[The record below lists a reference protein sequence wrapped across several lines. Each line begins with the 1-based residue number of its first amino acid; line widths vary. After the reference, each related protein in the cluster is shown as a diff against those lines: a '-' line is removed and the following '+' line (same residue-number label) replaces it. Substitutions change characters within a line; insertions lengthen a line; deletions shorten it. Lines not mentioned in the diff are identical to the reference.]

1 MMWLRLLVAAAVLLM
16 APSSAFAWLLGKAAH
31 VLAETTNTAESY
43 SPADGTD
50 TIIPRGGKTPGRLN
64 SSSQQMRPRRP
75 DCESAAHGK
84 GGAIATR
91 GLINPRNVRFTQS
104 SIRQTLSTG
113 ENINDVAAALR
124 GPGGD
129 ALASGFKPIRI
140 FEKGGLTYTLDN
152 RRLAI
157 FSSAGRDVPF
167 VRATPQEVAA
177 EAWKF
182 TATVEQQSGWF
193 IRVK

>member
-16 APSSAFAWLLGKAAH
+16 ASSSAFAWLLGKAAH

-75 DCESAAHGK
+75 DCESAAHGN

-91 GLINPRNVRFTQS
+91 GIS
-104 SIRQTLSTG
+104 
-113 ENINDVAAALR
+113 
-124 GPGGD
+124 GG
-129 ALASGFKPIRI
+129 
-140 FEKGGLTYTLDN
+140 
-152 RRLAI
+152 
-157 FSSAGRDVPF
+157 
-167 VRATPQEVAA
+167 
-177 EAWKF
+177 
-182 TATVEQQSGWF
+182 SGWVNRGADVTDDLIDYKSIEGGF
-193 IRVK
+193 QGRKRAETRLGLGFGGQTAGKASEPWYAS